1 MTQTIIPRFKLLITF
16 DIKQATHEAY
26 FQFVLGELVPAM
38 QGMGLYM
45 LQAYHTAYGHYP
57 LRQLEFV
64 AEDFET
70 VRKAM
75 QTDTWAQIQA
85 KFNDY
90 TTNYGQKVVRFKDGF
105 QF

>member
-1 MTQTIIPRFKLLITF
+1 MSQTIIPRFKLLMTF
-16 DIKQATHEAY
+16 DIKQSTHDAY

-57 LRQLEFV
+57 VRQLEFV
-64 AEDFET
+64 AEDYDT

-75 QTDTWAQIQA
+75 ETDTWEQIQA

-90 TTNYGQKVVRFKDGF
+90 TTNYRQKVVRFKDGF

>member
-1 MTQTIIPRFKLLITF
+1 MTQTIIPRFKLMIMF

-45 LQAYHTAYGHYP
+45 LQVYHTAYGHYP
-57 LRQLEFV
+57 IRQLEFV
-64 AEDFET
+64 AEDYET

-75 QTDTWAQIQA
+75 ETETWAQIQT
-85 KFNDY
+85 KFRDY
-90 TTNYGQKVVRFKDGF
+90 TTNYSQKIVKFRDGF